1 MRRYASNHTEPYT
14 NHLKSF
20 EYAWVEQWVWVWFHG
35 YFSYPLGIHYIREK
49 WTPRR
54 YGAVETKAVRNRRNA
69 FELLG
74 NVSSALEHV
83 LITIY
88 SNPNF
93 EILIQKFWSKI
104 LIFFTTNLT
113 KSMTPITILIYF
125 CIKSVCSMCG
135 RALKST
141 PTQWYIQY
149 LQVWATVVGGVKSY
163 QHAPLTI

>member
-1 MRRYASNHTEPYT
+1 MLRYASNHTEPYT

-20 EYAWVEQWVWVWFHG
+20 GYAWVEQWVWVWFHG

-93 EILIQKFWSKI
+93 EILIQKFWSKFFFDD
-104 LIFFTTNLT
+104 LIDDADNDTDIFL
-113 KSMTPITILIYF
+113 
-125 CIKSVCSMCG
+125 CKSVCSMRG

-149 LQVWATVVGGVKSY
+149 LQVWATVVGGVTSY